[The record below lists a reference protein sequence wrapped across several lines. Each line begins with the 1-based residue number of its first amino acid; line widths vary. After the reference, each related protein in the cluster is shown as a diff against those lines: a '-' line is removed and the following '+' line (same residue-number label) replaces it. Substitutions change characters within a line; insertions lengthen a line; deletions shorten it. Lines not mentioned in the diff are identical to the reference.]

1 MNQALASTSGIEKS
15 ELNIDLAKIDV
26 INRCDIMNELMF
38 QVLALIL
45 SMLLG
50 VATIYS
56 IRIYLEL

>member
-1 MNQALASTSGIEKS
+1 LNQALPSTSGIEKS
-15 ELNIDLAKIDV
+15 ELNIDLAKIDA
-26 INRCDIMNELMF
+26 IDRCDIMNELMF
-38 QVLALIL
+38 QILALIL

>member
-1 MNQALASTSGIEKS
+1 LKQALASTSGIEKS

-26 INRCDIMNELMF
+26 TDRCDIMNELMF